1 MDSLIY
7 KLFEL
12 DIAKIASIFSAP
24 FRLLGWGLIN
34 IFVTI
39 CNNVEE
45 GVHKL
50 YTINDFFDSK
60 YITDFINRY
69 KPIFWALLGLSLT
82 IIFVKIIVNRQEN
95 RGQIPINILF
105 SLGVLILLPTVMLKV
120 GDVGEKFYDD
130 VNKYSITSDNNDK
143 KNDTSANQIIK
154 SNLWDLSYLDKLI
167 KENPSIDLK
176 KQTKKNDIKGDVSNI
191 DINQKLD
198 DDNLKSKDVFTK
210 KVINEDGNNKIV
222 DLDDGLFGIGK
233 DFYYQFNLDFISTII
248 TLGATA
254 ITLVCVCLKI
264 AKILFDLAFNK
275 VFAMFI
281 ALFDVADGRKL
292 KEILKNIFAMFIVL
306 MVTAVTLKLYIMFN
320 AWLGTSLGNGLLKA
334 IVLVGVSLGVINGP
348 NIVERVIGEDAGV
361 KNGMNTIL
369 ATYGALRGARELAQ
383 GAKSIIG
390 GVSSGIRGITS
401 AGAFGAGFLRG
412 NSKPKSLSEEM
423 KEANSEKEGISN
435 SSSSSINSNNVNKDN
450 SSDSNTS
457 SNVSDKN
464 IDSKNGSTPVSEEMN
479 NSKEND
485 KDSNNVDLDKKKQ
498 PTSLVDEMK
507 KSQDKNI
514 DNDIDRNKNTTPL
527 REEMNGSNGDNQGK
541 INNGEVNS
549 EGENNNSNP
558 IGKSKDVT
566 GDLEDRTIGQYMKD
580 KVRSNKTYNQIN
592 RAYSLG
598 ENTRRN
604 WNVKKLNDKKG
615 DKK

>member
-7 KLFEL
+7 QLFEL
-12 DIAKIASIFSAP
+12 DIAQIASIFSAP
-24 FRLLGWGLIN
+24 FRLVGWGLIN

-39 CNNVEE
+39 CNSVEE

-50 YTINDFFDSK
+50 YTINDFFDSQ

-82 IIFVKIIVNRQEN
+82 IIFVKIIINRQEN

-120 GDVGEKFYDD
+120 GSVGEKFYDD
-130 VNKYSITSDNNDK
+130 VSTYSITGEDDKDSDK
-143 KNDTSANQIIK
+143 KNETSANQIIK

-167 KENPSIDLK
+167 KENPEIDLK
-176 KQTKKNDIKGDVSNI
+176 KQTKKNNIKSDVSNI

-198 DDNLKSKDVFTK
+198 DDSLKSKDVFTK
-210 KVINEDGNNKIV
+210 KVINTGGYNTIV

-275 VFAMFI
+275 VFAMFL

-390 GVSSGIRGITS
+390 GVGSGIRGIAS
-401 AGAFGAGFLRG
+401 AGAFGAGFLSG

-423 KEANSEKEGISN
+423 KEANSEKERNSN
-435 SSSSSINSNNVNKDN
+435 SSANMNSNNANND
-450 SSDSNTS
+450 SSNDSNSS

-485 KDSNNVDLDKKKQ
+485 KDNSKVDLDKKKQ

-514 DNDIDRNKNTTPL
+514 DNDIDKNTNTNTTPL
-527 REEMNGSNGDNQGK
+527 REEMNSSTGDNQGD
-541 INNGEVNS
+541 S
-549 EGENNNSNP
+549 ENNNSNP

-566 GDLEDRTIGQYMKD
+566 GALEDRTIGQYMKD

-598 ENTRRN
+598 ENTRKN
-604 WNVKKLNDKKG
+604 WNVKKLNDKEG

>member
-7 KLFEL
+7 QLFEL
-12 DIAKIASIFSAP
+12 DIAQIASIFSAP
-24 FRLLGWGLIN
+24 FRLVGWGLIN

-39 CNNVEE
+39 CNSVEE

-50 YTINDFFDSK
+50 YTINDFFDSQ

-82 IIFVKIIVNRQEN
+82 IIFVKIIINRQEN

-120 GDVGEKFYDD
+120 GSVGEKFYDD
-130 VNKYSITSDNNDK
+130 VSTYSITGEDDKDSDK
-143 KNDTSANQIIK
+143 KNETSANQIIK

-167 KENPSIDLK
+167 KENPEIDLK
-176 KQTKKNDIKGDVSNI
+176 KQTKKNNIKSDVSNI

-198 DDNLKSKDVFTK
+198 DDSLKSKDVFTK
-210 KVINEDGNNKIV
+210 KVINTGGYNTIV

-275 VFAMFI
+275 VFAMFL

-390 GVSSGIRGITS
+390 GVGSSIRGIAS
-401 AGAFGAGFLRG
+401 AGAFGAGFLSG

-423 KEANSEKEGISN
+423 KEANSEKEKNSN
-435 SSSSSINSNNVNKDN
+435 SSASMSSNNANNDS
-450 SSDSNTS
+450 SSDSNSS

-485 KDSNNVDLDKKKQ
+485 KDNKNVDLDKKKQ

-514 DNDIDRNKNTTPL
+514 DNDIGKNTNTNTTPL
-527 REEMNGSNGDNQGK
+527 REEMNSSTGDNQG
-541 INNGEVNS
+541 ES
-549 EGENNNSNP
+549 ENNNSNP

-566 GDLEDRTIGQYMKD
+566 GSLEDRTIGQYMKD
-580 KVRSNKTYNQIN
+580 KVRSNRTYNQIN

-604 WNVKKLNDKKG
+604 WNVKKLNDKEG

>member
-12 DIAKIASIFSAP
+12 DIAQIASIFSAP

-39 CNNVEE
+39 CNSVEE

-50 YTINDFFDSK
+50 YTINDFFDSQ
-60 YITDFINRY
+60 YITNFINRY

-130 VNKYSITSDNNDK
+130 VNKYSITSEDDDK
-143 KNDTSANQIIK
+143 KNETSANQIIK
-154 SNLWDLSYLDKLI
+154 SNLWDLSYIDNLI

-390 GVSSGIRGITS
+390 GVSSGIRGIAS
-401 AGAFGAGFLRG
+401 AGAFGAGFLSG
-412 NSKPKSLSEEM
+412 NGKPKSLSEEM
-423 KEANSEKEGISN
+423 KEANSEKEKNTN
-435 SSSSSINSNNVNKDN
+435 SASMNFNNANNDS
-450 SSDSNTS
+450 SSDSNS
-457 SNVSDKN
+457 NSNVSDKN

-479 NSKEND
+479 NNKEND

-549 EGENNNSNP
+549 EGENNNSNQ

-598 ENTRRN
+598 ENTRKN
-604 WNVKKLNDKKG
+604 WNVKKLNNKKG